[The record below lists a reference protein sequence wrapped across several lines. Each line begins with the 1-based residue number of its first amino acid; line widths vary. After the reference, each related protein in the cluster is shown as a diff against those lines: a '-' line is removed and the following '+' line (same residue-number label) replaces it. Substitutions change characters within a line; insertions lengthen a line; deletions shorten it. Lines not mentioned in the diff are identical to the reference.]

1 MNLTKTIVSTSKDLG
16 SNAYDL
22 AQVVGSKG
30 FDLAKFLG
38 SNTAD
43 LAKVVG
49 SNTADLAKIVGNNT
63 ADLAKQIGWKRGL
76 IGLAAIA
83 GATFGTIAL
92 VRFLKARNTEAPA
105 EGEEANA
112 EGGNRFVPKHK
123 KHKPFVAHH

>member
-1 MNLTKTIVSTSKDLG
+1 MNLSKLVSTSKDLG
-16 SNAYDL
+16 GTAFDF
-22 AQVVGSKG
+22 AQDVGGKG
-30 FDLAKFLG
+30 FDLAKI
-38 SNTAD
+38 
-43 LAKVVG
+43 VG
-49 SNTADLAKIVGNNT
+49 SNTADLAKSFGNST

-83 GATFGTIAL
+83 GVTFGTIAI
-92 VRFLKARNTEAPA
+92 VRYLKGRNADAPA

>member
-30 FDLAKFLG
+30 FDLAKLVG

-43 LAKVVG
+43 LAKV
-49 SNTADLAKIVGNNT
+49 VGNNT

-83 GATFGTIAL
+83 GATIGTIAL
-92 VRFLKARNTEAPA
+92 VRFLKARNAETPA
-105 EGEEANA
+105 EGEEASA